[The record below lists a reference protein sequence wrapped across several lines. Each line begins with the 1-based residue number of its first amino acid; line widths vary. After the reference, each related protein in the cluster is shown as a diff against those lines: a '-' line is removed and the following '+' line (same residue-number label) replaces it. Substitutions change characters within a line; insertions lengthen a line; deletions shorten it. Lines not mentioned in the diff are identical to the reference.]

1 MQTTEL
7 RFLVVEDHSFQRWI
21 VANTLESL
29 GAQLVISASDG
40 QDALNLLA
48 VREPPID
55 IIITDLDMPGMD
67 GMEFIRHIGEGRYP
81 ASLIV
86 ASAMEPAL
94 IAGVE
99 AMAKAYGVNLLGSI
113 AKPLTTKKLEA
124 MIRVYMRAPLAESS
138 TAKLPFT
145 SADIAAGLEKGQFEP
160 FFQPKVDVTTQETKG
175 AETLVRWRHPELGF
189 IRPEHFVE
197 TAEQD
202 DLIEALTDVVIK
214 AAVQNCGKWRK
225 AGVEVP
231 VSVNLS
237 PKSLSRVGLAERL
250 MKIVENAG
258 LSPKHMILEIT
269 ESAAAG
275 HPGRTLENLTRLRMR
290 GFGLS
295 IDDFGMGYSSLERLA
310 GVPFT
315 ELKVDRSFVK
325 HASTRKASRAMLE
338 SSLEAAAKLQ
348 IVAVAEGIEN
358 RTEWELVRTLGC
370 QLAQGYY
377 IARPMDAEDSQV
389 WFESRMKARATA

>member
-1 MQTTEL
+1 MEITEL

-21 VANTLESL
+21 VAKTLESL

-40 QDALNLLA
+40 QEALNLLA

-94 IAGVE
+94 VAGVE
-99 AMAKAYGVNLLGSI
+99 AMTKAYGVSLLGSI

-124 MIRVYMRAPLAESS
+124 VIRGYMRTPFIESS
-138 TAKLPFT
+138 AAKLTFT
-145 SADIAAGLEKGQFEP
+145 FADIAAGLKKGQFEP
-160 FFQPKVDVTTQETKG
+160 FFQPKVDVRTQETKG
-175 AETLVRWRHPELGF
+175 AETLVRWRHPDLGF
-189 IRPEHFVE
+189 IRPNLFIE
-197 TAEQD
+197 TAEQN
-202 DLIEALTDVVIK
+202 DLIEALTDMIIR
-214 AAVQNCGKWRK
+214 AAAQNCAKWRN
-225 AGVEVP
+225 AGLEVP

-237 PKSLSRVGLAERL
+237 AKSLSRAGLGERL
-250 MKIVENAG
+250 MKIVEGVG

-325 HASTRKASRAMLE
+325 HASTRA
-338 SSLEAAAKLQ
+338 
-348 IVAVAEGIEN
+348 
-358 RTEWELVRTLGC
+358 EWELVRTLGC
-370 QLAQGYY
+370 DLAQGYY
-377 IARPMDAEDSQV
+377 IARPMDAGDSQV
-389 WFESRMKARATA
+389 WVESHMKARATA